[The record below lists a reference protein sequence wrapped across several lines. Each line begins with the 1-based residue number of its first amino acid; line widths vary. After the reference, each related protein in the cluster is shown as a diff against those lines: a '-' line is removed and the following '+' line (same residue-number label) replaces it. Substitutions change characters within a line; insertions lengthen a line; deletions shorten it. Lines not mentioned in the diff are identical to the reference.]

1 MNKVHASLLGVGTG
15 LALALATT
23 SASADGYPRGS
34 IKDAAPCCDTWKGF
48 YLGIHGG
55 YGWKDND
62 FAEFVG
68 TNQPGGTQVFVGGI
82 DSKGWLF
89 GAHAG
94 YNWQYGAVVG
104 GLELDLSSTSID
116 GTSAPA
122 VVTSPG
128 VVEINTRADDV
139 QWLGSAR
146 ARLGYAPQRGSG
158 CCGGNFLLYATG
170 GLAWERFERTN
181 TSVTTLAQQQI
192 MITSTS
198 VAPHDRFGWVIGAGA
213 EAKLGGSKW
222 VGRIEYLH
230 YEFGTSETVNSQTIV
245 GAAGTNFSEKADNQ
259 TIDVIRAG
267 LSYKF

>member
-1 MNKVHASLLGVGTG
+1 MTKVHASLLGVGTG

-23 SASADGYPRGS
+23 CASADGHPRGS

-48 YLGIHGG
+48 YLGVHGG

-62 FAEFVG
+62 FAEFAG
-68 TNQPGGTQVFVGGI
+68 TNQAGAPVFVGGI
-82 DSKGWLF
+82 DSKGGLF
-89 GAHAG
+89 GAHTG

-104 GLELDLSSTSID
+104 GLELDLSHTGID

-122 VVTSPG
+122 VVTVG
-128 VVEINTRADDV
+128 QGAVATVARADDV

-146 ARLGYAPQRGSG
+146 ARLGFVPQRGSG

-181 TSVTTLAQQQI
+181 SLVQTIPPGIT
-192 MITSTS
+192 ITSGGVVPNGS
-198 VAPHDRFGWVIGAGA
+198 FGWVIGAGA
-213 EAKLGGSKW
+213 EAKLGGGHW
-222 VGRIEYLH
+222 VARVEYLH
-230 YEFGTSETVNSQTIV
+230 YEFGTSETVNSQTVV
-245 GAAGTNFSEKADNQ
+245 GAVGTNFREKADNQ

>member
-1 MNKVHASLLGVGTG
+1 MGAG

-23 SASADGYPRGS
+23 AASADGYPRGS
-34 IKDAAPCCDTWKGF
+34 IKDPVPCCDTWQGF

-55 YGWKDND
+55 YGWKEND

-68 TNQPGGTQVFVGGI
+68 TNFPSLSQVYVGGI

-89 GAHAG
+89 GAQAG
-94 YNWQYGAVVG
+94 YNWQYGALVG
-104 GLELDLSSTSID
+104 GLELDISSTSID

-122 VVTSPG
+122 GVTQQG
-128 VVEINTRADDV
+128 VVETHTRADDV

-146 ARLGYAPQRGSG
+146 ARLGFAPQRGSG
-158 CCGGNFLLYATG
+158 CCGGNVLLYATG

-181 TSVTTLAQQQI
+181 SNVTTI
-192 MITSTS
+192 NPPGFTITSGS
-198 VAPHDRFGWVIGAGA
+198 VVPNDRFGWVAGLGA
-213 EAKLGGSKW
+213 EAKVGGSNW

-230 YEFGTSETVNSQTIV
+230 YEFGTSETVNFQTIT
-245 GAAGTNFSEKADNQ
+245 GAAGTNFRERADNQ
-259 TIDVIRAG
+259 TIEVIRAG